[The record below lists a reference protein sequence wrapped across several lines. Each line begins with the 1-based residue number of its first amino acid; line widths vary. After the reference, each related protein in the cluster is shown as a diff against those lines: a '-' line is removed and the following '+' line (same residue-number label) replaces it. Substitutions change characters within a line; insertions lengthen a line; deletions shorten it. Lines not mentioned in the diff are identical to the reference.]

1 MGFKEARE
9 RAGLTVLQAARFLE
23 VSPVAVYKWEDGRT
37 APEARRLPKIKNCT
51 AARWTSC
58 WPIPRPTHKK
68 APPGR
73 ENWTGRMAYSFRKG
87 AFLWRCSIRSM

>member
-37 APEARRLPKIKNCT
+37 APEAWRLPKIKKLYGCT
-51 AARWTSC
+51 VDELLADTQAD
-58 WPIPRPTHKK
+58 
-68 APPGR
+68 A
-73 ENWTGRMAYSFRKG
+73 
-87 AFLWRCSIRSM
+87 